1 MFDIKDLL
9 KATRGELT
17 AMGSLK
23 RFTSVSI
30 DTRTMTPGAIFI
42 AIVGKKFDGHDFIGE
57 AISRGAKA
65 VVYADPDKAKSSVGE
80 GVAYVKV
87 GDTTQALGAVARFH
101 RRRFDIPII
110 AVTGSSGK
118 TTTKEM
124 IAWVLSVKYNV
135 HKNKGTFNN
144 LIGVPLTLLEIHSKH
159 DVCIIEMGTNRV
171 GEIRQLAQIAEPN
184 IGVITNIGPAHL
196 EFLGS
201 LKGVYKEKI
210 ELIKQLAA
218 PGIAIL
224 NKGDIYLGKLSR
236 IRSKPFF
243 FFGLNQECD
252 FKATE
257 ITYKHQSIAFL
268 FNGVHEVEVRHC
280 ALHNVANALS
290 AIGCGLLFG
299 LDINAVKEK
308 MRTFDSPDMR
318 LKEIQLKKCIVF
330 DDSYNSN
337 PQSLKQAIDVLC
349 RQMAGGRRILVMG
362 DMLEL
367 GKKSDEFHAYF
378 GHYVSKKSVDIL
390 ITMGHFSKAAAE
402 SAKKGGMSAT
412 CVFHFEDI
420 LSVIEFLHAN
430 IKEGDILLIKGSR
443 SMQME
448 KIVTVLK
455 EKY

>member
-9 KATRGELT
+9 KATQGEL
-17 AMGSLK
+17 AAQGSLR
-23 RFTSVSI
+23 RFSSVSI
-30 DTRTMTPGAIFI
+30 DTRTMMPGAVYI
-42 AIVGKKFDGHDFIGE
+42 AIVGKKFDGHDFVGE
-57 AISRGAKA
+57 AIVKGAKA
-65 VVYADPDKAKSSVGE
+65 VLYADPGKVTTFAR
-80 GVAYVKV
+80 GVAYIKV

-124 IAWVLSVKYNV
+124 IAWVLCAKYNV

-144 LIGVPLTLLEIHSKH
+144 LIGVPLTLLEIHSQH
-159 DVCIIEMGTNRV
+159 DVCVIEMGTNRV

-210 ELIKQLAA
+210 ELIKQLVA

-236 IRSKPFF
+236 IRSRPLF

-257 ITYKHQSIAFL
+257 ITYKRQSITFL

-280 ALHNVANALS
+280 ALHNVSNALS
-290 AIGCGLLFG
+290 AIGCALLFG
-299 LDINAVKEK
+299 LDINTIREK
-308 MRTFDSPDMR
+308 MQTFDSPDMR
-318 LKEIQLKKCIVF
+318 LKEIQLKKCVVF

-349 RQMAGGRRILVMG
+349 RQAAGGRRILVMG

-367 GKKSDEFHAYF
+367 GKKSEDFHAYF
-378 GHYVSKKSVDIL
+378 GSYVSKKSVDLL
-390 ITMGHFSKAAAE
+390 ITMGTFSKAAAE
-402 SAKKGGMSAT
+402 SAKKSGMSAA

-420 LSVIEFLHAN
+420 PSVLEFLHAN
-430 IKEGDILLIKGSR
+430 IKEGDIFLIKGSR

-448 KIVTVLK
+448 KIVAVLK